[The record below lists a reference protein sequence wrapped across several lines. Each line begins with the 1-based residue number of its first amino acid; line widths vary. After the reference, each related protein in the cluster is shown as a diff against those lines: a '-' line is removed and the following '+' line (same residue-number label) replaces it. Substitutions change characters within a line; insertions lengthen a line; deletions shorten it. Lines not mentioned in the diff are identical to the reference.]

1 MIYNRSEIKLQSF
14 PYSNIKTEDIYNFN
28 QLLNTLH
35 KLWGIKSKL
44 AKKDRAPYYP
54 CAFVCFA
61 LWPAAI
67 Y

>member
-1 MIYNRSEIKLQSF
+1 MYAQGIHLQARH
-14 PYSNIKTEDIYNFN
+14 YSD
-28 QLLNTLH
+28 